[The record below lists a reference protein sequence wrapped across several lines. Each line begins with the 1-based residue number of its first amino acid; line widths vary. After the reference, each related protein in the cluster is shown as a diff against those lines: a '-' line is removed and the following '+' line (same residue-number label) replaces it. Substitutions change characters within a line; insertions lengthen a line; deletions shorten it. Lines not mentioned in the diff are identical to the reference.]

1 MRKVLRKEIILYI
14 ALLKTGIIIY
24 KRKEWIQGREREI
37 ENCLDQRGR
46 RRATVSVKK

>member
-14 ALLKTGIIIY
+14 ALLKTEIIIY
-24 KRKEWIQGREREI
+24 KRKEWIQGRDEKR
-37 ENCLDQRGR
+37 LDQRGRR